1 MFILADRSTGDRYVL
16 PAKAADES
24 TIRFVLADRKEES
37 LTVYTDGFRAYEP
50 LDEDDAFGRDYVAHG
65 DGEYADGDVHVNTCE
80 SHGPLVLPCSR
91 HIEASPRISLHRI
104 PARFNFVVVSTEN
117 QRKKRSKPSSKL
129 RSTSPT
135 IYATR
140 AQFLFNNWDLI
151 TSIEN
156 TFTALRPIS
165 GMHVRLAT
173 TEDLESISAV
183 ARETWHDTYDELE
196 PETIDWAIDEWYGEG
211 GIPLEAPGT
220 VVLVVEREDGEWED
234 GHEIGDGEREDGQKV
249 EDGGDGDGGDDDAN
263 DRDDGA
269 ENDIVGFAQAVV
281 HGDNADVL
289 RLYVHPDY
297 QGQGIGTTLHE
308 RLRIQLEAY
317 DVERIQLI
325 DFAFNDEGRGFY
337 ESLGFEQTGEGE
349 VEIDGKF
356 YPELVY
362 TLEV

>member
-1 MFILADRSTGDRYVL
+1 
-16 PAKAADES
+16 
-24 TIRFVLADRKEES
+24 
-37 LTVYTDGFRAYEP
+37 
-50 LDEDDAFGRDYVAHG
+50 
-65 DGEYADGDVHVNTCE
+65 
-80 SHGPLVLPCSR
+80 
-91 HIEASPRISLHRI
+91 
-104 PARFNFVVVSTEN
+104 
-117 QRKKRSKPSSKL
+117 
-129 RSTSPT
+129 
-135 IYATR
+135 
-140 AQFLFNNWDLI
+140 
-151 TSIEN
+151 
-156 TFTALRPIS
+156 
-165 GMHVRLAT
+165 MHVRLAT

-220 VVLVVEREDGEWED
+220 VVLVVESEDGER
-234 GHEIGDGEREDGQKV
+234 GDSQEV
-249 EDGGDGDGGDDDAN
+249 ENGGGDGDGSDDDA
-263 DRDDGA
+263 DERDDGA

-297 QGQGIGTTLHE
+297 QGRGIGTTLHD